1 MWHAGWYNGNGFKSV
16 IFYKVTDRWNYLGE
30 KTILFTLMKYPIS
43 FCLKKSWLV
52 NLATTLFK
60 CYTNTTT
67 TTNKAWAFKRH
78 EIQVVHC
85 CGIVHAS
92 RWSLQWLGSSLN
104 AVKHWGLR
112 RAMGSEMQPRRSTV
126 CQGVPQGV
134 FLKGAPRPVCLSR
147 RLVSLRLQV
156 KFPRPGTPWNALSPR
171 LSGNAD
177 PSLGPGPGSQVWPLA
192 WIPVHTVWWLQWDR
206 ACPLAPF
213 PTELRLPLHPS
224 GSASVPVDTHTGT
237 RAHTTHTETYFD
249 FCQNT
254 FRIFRKN

>member
-156 KFPRPGTPWNALSPR
+156 KFPRPGTPWNALERPVSSSVWERRP
-171 LSGNAD
+171 LSRSWTRV
-177 PSLGPGPGSQVWPLA
+177 PSLAIGMNSSAHSVVASMGSGLPFGPLPNWAAPPTSPKWARERTRG
-192 WIPVHTVWWLQWDR
+192 HTHRHTCTYNTHRNLFWL
-206 ACPLAPF
+206 
-213 PTELRLPLHPS
+213 LPKYL
-224 GSASVPVDTHTGT
+224 
-237 RAHTTHTETYFD
+237 
-249 FCQNT
+249 QN
-254 FRIFRKN
+254 F